1 MDSGVIVVLVAI
13 AMVIGIVGTV
23 VPLVPGLGLIA
34 LSAIIYGLAEGFGI
48 VGWICTVIIVIV
60 GVAGTVAGYVLP
72 KRAAGAA
79 GATRSSLLIGAAGAI
94 AGFFLLPIVGLPV
107 GGALGIYL
115 GERARTGAHEAAW
128 RATVAT
134 LKGFGAG
141 ALVQLIAGVAMTAT
155 WVVWVVVS
163 G

>member
-34 LSAIIYGLAEGFGI
+34 LSAIVYGLAEGFGI
-48 VGWICTVIIVIV
+48 VGWICTALIVIV

-79 GATRSSLLIGAAGAI
+79 GAPRSSLLIGAAGAI

-115 GERARTGAHEAAW
+115 GERARTGAHEPAW